1 MYFIVVAVVVLVFVK
16 GFIYRSHASNAKPKT
31 ETCMVQNSKSVFIKL
46 SGSNNKRPIATT
58 MMMLPSNDT
67 VKAFVAGAL
76 LPTIATIWLWKRQRE
91 YDLAAG
97 YSSEEEE
104 DEDDA
109 AGDNATTS
117 PDSTNTNNS
126 QKWGITHAPYKMI
139 LAVNTDLAM
148 GKGKIA
154 AQCGHAAVGCYR
166 VAHRRIPHAVQAWNM
181 TGCAK
186 IAVKCPE
193 REYDTIMELCTKRGI
208 PYYLVE
214 DAGRTQIAAGSKTV
228 LALLAPVSVL
238 STVTDHLKLL

>member
-1 MYFIVVAVVVLVFVK
+1 MSQLRCVRQSGNENILLSSDPH
-16 GFIYRSHASNAKPKT
+16 IWNQIQQ
-31 ETCMVQNSKSVFIKL
+31 ET
-46 SGSNNKRPIATT
+46 NKKATT
-58 MMMLPSNDT
+58 AMMIMPSPNSDT

-76 LPTIATIWLWKRQRE
+76 LPTVAVIWLWKRQRE
-91 YDLAAG
+91 LLELAREMEDGYDC
-97 YSSEEEE
+97 SEEEE
-104 DEDDA
+104 EDD
-109 AGDNATTS
+109 DNNDDGVVRDTTTTS
-117 PDSTNTNNS
+117 ESS
-126 QKWGITHAPYKMI
+126 HRWGISHAPYKMI

-166 VAHRRIPHAVQAWNM
+166 VAHRRIPHAVQAWNL

-193 REYDTIMELCTKRGI
+193 REYTALLAACKAQGI

-228 LALLAPVSVL
+228 LALLAPVAVL
-238 STVTDHLKLL
+238 ATVTDHLKLL